1 MKNHTLKAQRD
12 GFTLVEVMVAT
23 VIMIM
28 IILAVVQIA
37 SDSFRAY
44 DRSVADLATQS
55 EARGVLD
62 AMENDFQTAVIRA
75 DGRCWMEIVTPG
87 KSGFPA
93 EVGNL
98 EGVDH
103 PIVMLFSAP
112 TDRPRRS
119 PVATTPPTTLKGD
132 VCAVAYR
139 IGQRSPFDMPG
150 EPIQQVYGV
159 YRTIIDP
166 EKTFADATSTILNG
180 AAGAAVSPW
189 NYWNAS
195 HSIPE
200 YAPSTGSSGYHTKTL
215 MSSGGTADW
224 TLDDQ
229 NFIGANVVAMNL
241 VLWCSSSLPALG
253 VGKTADPGVT
263 YDPIRRL
270 PTSLRPVPMLMIGDK
285 MRFTSSDSTD
295 GGYNATFGLPGLP
308 PGTSTALAPLRFSLV
323 SPTTANPQSTAPHPY
338 DYFSSRMR
346 IYSDRMYPDDST
358 GPFNPKSAS
367 PLGYLPYSLKAIE
380 VSITILTPDGSK
392 ELRGLQQIKG
402 TAKLSDQADFRRI
415 VFQYGRNYTRY
426 IRLLGNGG

>member
-1 MKNHTLKAQRD
+1 MKTYPQNQAQRA
-12 GFTLVEVMVAT
+12 GFTLVEVMVAA

-62 AMENDFQTAVIRA
+62 AMENDFQTAVIRP

-87 KSGFPA
+87 TSGFPA
-93 EVGNL
+93 VVGNL
-98 EGVDH
+98 AGIDH

-159 YRTIIDP
+159 YRTIVDP

-180 AAGAAVSPW
+180 AAGATISPF

-195 HSIPE
+195 RLIPE

-241 VLWCSSSLPALG
+241 VLWCSSSLPA
-253 VGKTADPGVT
+253 TATAPALSDPC
-263 YDPIRRL
+263 RRL
-270 PTSLRPVPMLMIGDK
+270 PTSLRPVVIIGDAA
-285 MRFTSSDSTD
+285 RFPAVPATD
-295 GGYNATFGLPGLP
+295 GGYNAVFSS
-308 PGTSTALAPLRFSLV
+308 GTTSSSTALAPLRFSSA
-323 SPTTANPQSTAPHPY
+323 SPAGSNGNSTTVPHPY

-346 IYSDRMYPDDST
+346 IYSDRMYPDNST

-380 VSITILTPDGSK
+380 VSITVLTPDGSK
-392 ELRGLQQIKG
+392 ELRGLQQIRG
-402 TAKLSDQADFRRI
+402 TAKLADQADFRRI
-415 VFQYGRNYTRY
+415 VYQYGKNYTRY

>member
-1 MKNHTLKAQRD
+1 MKNHSLKAQRA
-12 GFTLVEVMVAT
+12 GFTLVEVMVAA

-62 AMENDFQTAVIRA
+62 AMENDFQTAVIRP

-87 KSGFPA
+87 TVGFPA
-93 EVGNL
+93 VVGNL
-98 EGVDH
+98 AGIDH

-180 AAGAAVSPW
+180 AAGATVSPW

-241 VLWCSSSLPALG
+241 VLWCSSSLPA
-253 VGKTADPGVT
+253 TATAPALSDPC
-263 YDPIRRL
+263 RRL
-270 PTSLRPVPMLMIGDK
+270 PTSLRPVVIIGDAA
-285 MRFTSSDSTD
+285 RFSAAPATD
-295 GGYNATFGLPGLP
+295 GGYNAAFSFG
-308 PGTSTALAPLRFSLV
+308 TSASSTALAPLRFSSA
-323 SPTTANPQSTAPHPY
+323 SPAGSNGNSSTAPHPY

-415 VFQYGRNYTRY
+415 VFQYGRNYTRF

>member
-1 MKNHTLKAQRD
+1 MKTYPQNQAQRA
-12 GFTLVEVMVAT
+12 GFTLVEVMVAA

-62 AMENDFQTAVIRA
+62 AMENDFQTAVIRP

-87 KSGFPA
+87 TSGFPA
-93 EVGNL
+93 VVGNL
-98 EGVDH
+98 AGIDH

-159 YRTIIDP
+159 YRTIVDP

-180 AAGAAVSPW
+180 AAGATISPF

-195 HSIPE
+195 RLIPE

-241 VLWCSSSLPALG
+241 VLWCSSSLPA
-253 VGKTADPGVT
+253 TATAPALSDPC
-263 YDPIRRL
+263 RRL
-270 PTSLRPVPMLMIGDK
+270 PTSLRPVVIIGDAA
-285 MRFTSSDSTD
+285 RFPAVPATD
-295 GGYNATFGLPGLP
+295 GGYNAVFSS
-308 PGTSTALAPLRFSLV
+308 GTSSSSTALAPLRFSSA
-323 SPTTANPQSTAPHPY
+323 SPAGSNGNSTTVPHPY

-346 IYSDRMYPDDST
+346 IYSDRMYPDNST

-380 VSITILTPDGSK
+380 VSITVLTPDGSK
-392 ELRGLQQIKG
+392 ELRGLQQIRG
-402 TAKLSDQADFRRI
+402 TAKLADQADFRRI
-415 VFQYGRNYTRY
+415 VYQYGKNYTRY

>member
-1 MKNHTLKAQRD
+1 MKTPSLKATRA
-12 GFTLVEVMVAT
+12 GFTLVEVMVAA

-62 AMENDFQTAVIRA
+62 AMENDFQTAVIRP

-87 KSGFPA
+87 TSGFPA
-93 EVGNL
+93 VVGNL
-98 EGVDH
+98 AGIDH

-159 YRTIIDP
+159 YRTIVDP

-180 AAGAAVSPW
+180 AAGATISPF

-195 HSIPE
+195 RLIPE
-200 YAPSTGSSGYHTKTL
+200 YAPATGSSGYHTKTL

-241 VLWCSSSLPALG
+241 VLWCSSSLPA
-253 VGKTADPGVT
+253 TATAPALSDPC
-263 YDPIRRL
+263 RRL
-270 PTSLRPVPMLMIGDK
+270 PTSLRPVLIIGDTA
-285 MRFTSSDSTD
+285 RFSAAPATD
-295 GGYNATFGLPGLP
+295 GGYNAAFSLGTTA
-308 PGTSTALAPLRFSLV
+308 TSTALAPLRFSSA
-323 SPTTANPQSTAPHPY
+323 SPAGSNGNSSTAPHPY

-402 TAKLSDQADFRRI
+402 AAKLSDQADFRRI
-415 VFQYGRNYTRY
+415 VYQYGRNYTRY

>member
-1 MKNHTLKAQRD
+1 MKTYPQNQAQRA
-12 GFTLVEVMVAT
+12 GFTLVEVMVAA

-62 AMENDFQTAVIRA
+62 AMENDFQTAVIRP

-87 KSGFPA
+87 TSGFPA
-93 EVGNL
+93 VVGNL
-98 EGVDH
+98 AGIDH

-159 YRTIIDP
+159 YRTIVDP

-180 AAGAAVSPW
+180 AAGATISPF
-189 NYWNAS
+189 NYWYAS
-195 HSIPE
+195 RLIPE

-241 VLWCSSSLPALG
+241 VLWCSSSLPA
-253 VGKTADPGVT
+253 TATAPALSDPC
-263 YDPIRRL
+263 RRL
-270 PTSLRPVPMLMIGDK
+270 PTSLRPVVIIGDAA
-285 MRFTSSDSTD
+285 RFPAVPATD
-295 GGYNATFGLPGLP
+295 GGYNAVFSS
-308 PGTSTALAPLRFSLV
+308 GTTSSSTALAPLRFSSA
-323 SPTTANPQSTAPHPY
+323 SPAGSNGNSTTVPHPY

-346 IYSDRMYPDDST
+346 IYSDRMYPDNST

-380 VSITILTPDGSK
+380 VSITVLTPDGSK
-392 ELRGLQQIKG
+392 ELRGLQQIRG
-402 TAKLSDQADFRRI
+402 TAKLADQADFRRI
-415 VFQYGRNYTRY
+415 VYQYGKNYTRY

>member
-1 MKNHTLKAQRD
+1 MKNHTLKAQRA

-87 KSGFPA
+87 ASGFPA
-93 EVGNL
+93 VVGNL
-98 EGVDH
+98 AGIDH
-103 PIVMLFSAP
+103 PIVMLFSSP

-119 PVATTPPTTLKGD
+119 PVA
-132 VCAVAYR
+132 
-139 IGQRSPFDMPG
+139 

-180 AAGAAVSPW
+180 AAGATVSPW

-195 HSIPE
+195 HLIPE

-215 MSSGGTADW
+215 MSTGGTADW

-253 VGKTADPGVT
+253 VGKTPDPGVI
-263 YDPIRRL
+263 YDPCRRL
-270 PTSLRPVPMLMIGDK
+270 PTSLRPVVVIGDTA
-285 MRFTSSDSTD
+285 RFSAAPATD
-295 GGYNATFGLPGLP
+295 GGYNAAFSLGTTA
-308 PGTSTALAPLRFSLV
+308 TSTALAPLRFSPA
-323 SPTTANPQSTAPHPY
+323 SPAGSNGNSSTAPHPY

-367 PLGYLPYSLKAIE
+367 PLGYLPYSLKAVE
-380 VSITILTPDGSK
+380 VSITILTPRARPNFPTRLIFAASSTNTDVTTRVISVSWA
-392 ELRGLQQIKG
+392 
-402 TAKLSDQADFRRI
+402 TAVESVIFTNPMGARSGALWI
-415 VFQYGRNYTRY
+415 G
-426 IRLLGNGG
+426 I

>member
-1 MKNHTLKAQRD
+1 MKNHTLKAQRA

-87 KSGFPA
+87 ASGFPA
-93 EVGNL
+93 VVGNL
-98 EGVDH
+98 AGIDH
-103 PIVMLFSAP
+103 PIVMLFSSP

-159 YRTIIDP
+159 YRTIVDA

-180 AAGAAVSPW
+180 AAGATVSPW

-195 HSIPE
+195 HLIPE

-215 MSSGGTADW
+215 MSTGGTADW

-253 VGKTADPGVT
+253 IGKTPDPGVI
-263 YDPIRRL
+263 YDPCRRL
-270 PTSLRPVPMLMIGDK
+270 PTSLRPVVVIGDTA
-285 MRFTSSDSTD
+285 RFSAAPATD
-295 GGYNATFGLPGLP
+295 GGYNAAFSYAT
-308 PGTSTALAPLRFSLV
+308 TATNTALAPLRFSSA
-323 SPTTANPQSTAPHPY
+323 SPAGSNGNSSTAPHPY

-358 GPFNPKSAS
+358 GPFNPKSVS

-415 VFQYGRNYTRY
+415 VYQYGRNYTRY

>member
-1 MKNHTLKAQRD
+1 MKNHSLKAQRA
-12 GFTLVEVMVAT
+12 GFTLVEVMVAA

-62 AMENDFQTAVIRA
+62 AMENDFQTAVIRP

-87 KSGFPA
+87 TSGFPA
-93 EVGNL
+93 VVGNL
-98 EGVDH
+98 AGIDH

-166 EKTFADATSTILNG
+166 EITFADATSTILNG
-180 AAGAAVSPW
+180 AAGATISPF

-195 HSIPE
+195 RLIPE

-215 MSSGGTADW
+215 MSSAGTADW

-241 VLWCSSSLPALG
+241 VLWCSSSLPA
-253 VGKTADPGVT
+253 TATAPALS
-263 YDPIRRL
+263 DPIRRL
-270 PTSLRPVPMLMIGDK
+270 PTSLRPVVIIGDAA
-285 MRFTSSDSTD
+285 RFSAAPATD
-295 GGYNATFGLPGLP
+295 GGYNAAFSLGTTA
-308 PGTSTALAPLRFSLV
+308 TSTALAPLRFSSA
-323 SPTTANPQSTAPHPY
+323 SPAGSNGNSSTVPHPY

-346 IYSDRMYPDDST
+346 IYSDRMYPDNST
-358 GPFNPKSAS
+358 GPFNPKSTS

-415 VFQYGRNYTRY
+415 VYQYGRNYTRY

>member
-1 MKNHTLKAQRD
+1 MKTPSLKATRA
-12 GFTLVEVMVAT
+12 GFTLVEVMVAA

-62 AMENDFQTAVIRA
+62 AMENDFQTAVIRP

-87 KSGFPA
+87 TSGFPA
-93 EVGNL
+93 VVGNL
-98 EGVDH
+98 AGIDH

-159 YRTIIDP
+159 YRTIVDP

-180 AAGAAVSPW
+180 AAGATISPF

-195 HSIPE
+195 RLIPE
-200 YAPSTGSSGYHTKTL
+200 YAPATGSSGYHTKTL

-241 VLWCSSSLPALG
+241 VLWCSSSLPA
-253 VGKTADPGVT
+253 TATAPALSDPC
-263 YDPIRRL
+263 RRL
-270 PTSLRPVPMLMIGDK
+270 PTSLRPVLIIGDTA
-285 MRFTSSDSTD
+285 RFSAVPATD
-295 GGYNATFGLPGLP
+295 GGYNAAFSLGTTA
-308 PGTSTALAPLRFSLV
+308 TSTALAPLRFSSA
-323 SPTTANPQSTAPHPY
+323 SPAGSNGNSSTAPHPY

-402 TAKLSDQADFRRI
+402 AAKLSDQADFRRI
-415 VFQYGRNYTRY
+415 VYQYGRNYTRY